1 MRYKLKFIL
10 IIIILFLI
18 PLIYEYIGINYGG
31 PIGVRY
37 YYNQSFKP
45 QILGL
50 PIFVWVFWGIFIITS
65 YLLTN
70 SIILNIL
77 KKDYEVFL
85 KDRLNILL
93 ISFFDGFIVTTFDL
107 FIDPIAVKFGLWRWE
122 NFKFSYFGVPIGNF
136 VGWFIIATST
146 TIILRILDSLI
157 PTKLNLNLLK
167 FPPIIYLLI
176 VFILSFLSTL
186 LFNVELSLMSLLI
199 SSPVNLLSI
208 YLIKI
213 NLSKKYL

>member
-10 IIIILFLI
+10 RIIILLLI

-37 YYNQSFKP
+37 YYNPLFKP

-50 PIFVWVFWGIFIITS
+50 PIFVWLFWGIFIITS

-93 ISFFDGFIVTTFDL
+93 ISLFDGFIVTTFDL

-122 NFKFSYFGVPIGNF
+122 ILNFH
-136 VGWFIIATST
+136 
-146 TIILRILDSLI
+146 ILE
-157 PTKLNLNLLK
+157 
-167 FPPIIYLLI
+167 YL
-176 VFILSFLSTL
+176 
-186 LFNVELSLMSLLI
+186 
-199 SSPVNLLSI
+199 
-208 YLIKI
+208 
-213 NLSKKYL
+213 

>member
-50 PIFVWVFWGIFIITS
+50 PIIVWVFWGIFIIIS

-176 VFILSFLSTL
+176 VFILSLLSTL
-186 LFNVELSLMSLLI
+186 LFNAELSLMSLLI